1 MEVTMNEI
9 TVSIREL
16 KSRLSHY
23 LRLAKAGQIVEIT
36 YRGKPIGRIVTVASS
51 LEERIEATR
60 RSGLLS
66 WNGQKLEPL
75 KPVAKLRTKKTV
87 AELVVEDRR
96 CSPKEKSHEHDL
108 PSASSVLADYRDFVP
123 SFFPLTADERAR
135 AVYAAGAGKREQ
147 FPRS

>member
-1 MEVTMNEI
+1 MSEI

-36 YRGKPIGRIVTVASS
+36 ERGKPVGRIVPGASS
-51 LEERIEATR
+51 LEERIEAVR

-75 KPVAKLRTKKTV
+75 KPVAKLRTEKTV
-87 AELVVEDRR
+87 AELVVEDR
-96 CSPKEKSHEHDL
+96 
-108 PSASSVLADYRDFVP
+108 
-123 SFFPLTADERAR
+123 
-135 AVYAAGAGKREQ
+135 
-147 FPRS
+147 

>member
-1 MEVTMNEI
+1 MSEI
-9 TVSIREL
+9 TVSIGEI

-36 YRGKPIGRIVTVASS
+36 ERGKPVGRIVPGASS
-51 LEERIEATR
+51 LEERIEAVR

-75 KPVAKLRTKKTV
+75 KPVAKLRTEKTV

-108 PSASSVLADYRDFVP
+108 PSASSVPADYRDFVP

-135 AVYAAGAGKREQ
+135 AVYAAGAWKGEQ

>member
-1 MEVTMNEI
+1 VSEI
-9 TVSIREL
+9 TVSIGEI

-36 YRGKPIGRIVTVASS
+36 ERGKPVGRIVPGASS
-51 LEERIEATR
+51 LEERIEAVR

-75 KPVAKLRTKKTV
+75 KPVAKLRTEKTV

-123 SFFPLTADERAR
+123 SFFPSSPTNGRGPLVQRAL
-135 AVYAAGAGKREQ
+135 GKGSSFRGHELL
-147 FPRS
+147 

>member
-1 MEVTMNEI
+1 MNEI

-36 YRGKPIGRIVTVASS
+36 YRGKPVGRIVTVASS
-51 LEERIEATR
+51 LEERIEAVR

-75 KPVAKLRTKKTV
+75 KPVARLRTKKTV

-96 CSPKEKSHEHDL
+96 CSPKEKAMSTIFHLHL
-108 PSASSVLADYRDFVP
+108 PSLPTTGISFPL
-123 SFFPLTADERAR
+123 FFPSPPTNGRGPFMQRAL
-135 AVYAAGAGKREQ
+135 GKGSSFRGHELL
-147 FPRS
+147 